1 MLKVSIITVV
11 KNRKDT
17 ILRAIKSVYEQ
28 DHKNIEYI
36 IVDGQS
42 VDGTVD
48 IISDAISNKTKF
60 ISQNDRNMYEAINT
74 GLSNATGE
82 IIGLLHSDDF
92 FSNTSVISNIAT
104 IFCQKKIDLLYG
116 DVEFFD
122 RKNIFNT
129 VRYYRSNLFHPN
141 LLKFGLIP
149 AHTSI
154 FMRRELI
161 DRVGLYK
168 TNFKIAGDFEY
179 LCRIFSNQNLKYY
192 YLPAT
197 LVKMQS
203 GGLSNYSLRSR
214 FLTNYELNIAAK
226 INNLGANRL
235 TLSMRYFYKFY
246 EYLFFLFN
254 KK

>member
-1 MLKVSIITVV
+1 V

-17 ILRAIKSVYEQ
+17 ILRAIKSVYDQ

-74 GLSNATGE
+74 GISNATGE

-92 FSNTSVISNIAT
+92 FSNNSVVSNIAA
-104 IFCQKKIDLLYG
+104 IFSHKKIDLLYG

-122 RKNIFNT
+122 RKNIFRT
-129 VRYYRSNLFHPN
+129 TRYYRSNFFRPN

-179 LCRIFSNQNLKYY
+179 LCRIFSDQNLKYY

-203 GGLSNYSLRSR
+203 GGISNYSLRSR
-214 FLTNYELNIAAK
+214 ILTNYELNIAAR
-226 INNLGANRL
+226 INNLGTNRFI
-235 TLSMRYFYKFY
+235 LSLRYFYKIF
-246 EYLFFLFN
+246 ESLIFMF
-254 KK
+254 KKNNDNTK

>member
-1 MLKVSIITVV
+1 MLKVSVITVV

-48 IISDAISNKTKF
+48 IISDAIDDKTKF

-74 GLSNATGE
+74 GISNATGE

-92 FSNTSVISNIAT
+92 FFNNSVVYNIAT
-104 IFCQKKIDLLYG
+104 IFSQKKIDLLYG

-122 RKNIFNT
+122 QKNINKKI
-129 VRYYRSNLFHPN
+129 RLYRSNFFHPN
-141 LLKFGLIP
+141 LLRFGLIP

-161 DRVGLYK
+161 DRMGLYK

-179 LCRIFSNQNLKYY
+179 LCRIFRDKNLKYY

-197 LVKMQS
+197 LVRMQ
-203 GGLSNYSLRSR
+203 GGGISNHSLRSR
-214 FLTNYELNIAAK
+214 ILTNYELNIAAK
-226 INNLGANRL
+226 ENNLGANRF
-235 TLSMRYFYKFY
+235 TLSMRYFYKLY

-254 KK
+254 KN